1 MIHENLDVYAGLGN
15 IFEISDSFIKDFK
28 FVNVGDP
35 EEPVIEERGKFW
47 LNKRIL
53 SFIGVLR
60 NNLDWWTGPG
70 WRNNGFLY

>member
-47 LNKRIL
+47 LNKAKN
-53 SFIGVLR
+53 SFIH
-60 NNLDWWTGPG
+60 
-70 WRNNGFLY
+70 